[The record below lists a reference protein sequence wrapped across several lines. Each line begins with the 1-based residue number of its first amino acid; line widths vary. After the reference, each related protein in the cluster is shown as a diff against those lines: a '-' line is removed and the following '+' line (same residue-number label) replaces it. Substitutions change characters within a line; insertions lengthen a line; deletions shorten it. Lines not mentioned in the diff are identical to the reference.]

1 MYIDFHKYNYEL
13 VSNEQIENYK
23 NRDKESYK
31 SLLKKWLDENLEQIV
46 ERKWEIEEIHYLKNI
61 SDFIKLVREGEQ
73 LFEFGF
79 YTGCIS
85 LVGVASEDFCRY
97 LSVHL
102 GKPEY
107 ESQNQYNRLNNLKSD
122 GLISDSTHTLLDS
135 IRQIRN
141 DCLHYNQNFKQKNR
155 SELKID
161 ALNALNN
168 LKRTLKDLIGEERG
182 DYHTD
187 LNSVISGI
195 SSRENIKTNEEIA
208 IKVKNAVSH
217 LLKFPIAFDPSSKVQ
232 VKTSI
237 FKILEVDE
245 DFDEISLQDL
255 SNKMIVIVEFPKEER
270 EYYQNKKLKINDTV
284 SATLTSIID
293 KNGLTAEWTILDIN
307 KLK

>member
-13 VSNEQIENYK
+13 VPNEKIEEYK

-31 SLLKKWLDENLEQIV
+31 SLLKKWFENNLDEIV
-46 ERKWEIEEIHYLKNI
+46 DRKWEIEEIHYLKNI
-61 SDFIKLVREGEQ
+61 SDFIKLVRESEQ

-85 LVGVASEDFCRY
+85 LIGVASEDFCRY
-97 LSVHL
+97 LSVQL

-107 ESQNQYNRLNNLKSD
+107 ESQTQYARLNNLKSD
-122 GLISDSTHTLLDS
+122 GLISETTHGLLDS

-141 DCLHYNQNFKQKNR
+141 DCLHYNEDFKQKER
-155 SELKID
+155 TELKAD
-161 ALNALNN
+161 SLNALNN
-168 LKRTLKDLIGEERG
+168 LKKTLKNLIGEDSN

-187 LNSVISGI
+187 LHSVISGI
-195 SSRENIKTNEEIA
+195 SSGEDIKTTEEIA

-217 LLKFPIAFDPSSKVQ
+217 LLKFPLAFDPSSKVQ
-232 VKTSI
+232 IKTSI
-237 FKILEVDE
+237 FEVLEIDE
-245 DFDEISLQDL
+245 DFDEISLKDL
-255 SNKMIVIVEFPKEER
+255 SNQMIVIVEFPEKER
-270 EYYQNKKLKINDTV
+270 EYYEHKELELKDNV
-284 SATLTSIID
+284 SATLMSLID

>member
-13 VSNEQIENYK
+13 VPNEKIEEYK

-31 SLLKKWLDENLEQIV
+31 SLLQKWFENNLDEIV
-46 ERKWEIEEIHYLKNI
+46 DRKWEIEEIHYLKNI
-61 SDFIKLVREGEQ
+61 SDFIKLVRESEQ

-85 LVGVASEDFCRY
+85 LIGVASEDFCRY
-97 LSVHL
+97 LSGQL

-107 ESQNQYNRLNNLKSD
+107 ESQTQYNRLNNLKSD
-122 GLISDSTHTLLDS
+122 GLISETTHGLLDS

-141 DCLHYNQNFKQKNR
+141 DCLHYNEDFKQKER
-155 SELKID
+155 TELKAD
-161 ALNALNN
+161 SLNALNN
-168 LKRTLKDLIGEERG
+168 LKKTLKNLIGEDSK

-187 LNSVISGI
+187 LHSVISGI
-195 SSRENIKTNEEIA
+195 SSGEDIKTTEEIA

-217 LLKFPIAFDPSSKVQ
+217 LLKFPLAFDPSSKVQ
-232 VKTSI
+232 IKTSI
-237 FKILEVDE
+237 FEVLEIDE
-245 DFDEISLQDL
+245 DFDEISLKDL
-255 SNKMIVIVEFPKEER
+255 TNQMIVIVEFPEKER
-270 EYYQNKKLKINDTV
+270 EYYEHKELKLKDTV
-284 SATLTSIID
+284 SATLMSLID